1 MSMVRSIRWSLT
13 AALLACSPLPVSAQL
28 DQGRI
33 VGTVA
38 DAQGAILP
46 GVTII
51 AQSPS
56 LIGTQTT
63 TSEVDG
69 QYRFPALPPG
79 RYALVFELPG
89 FKTLRRENI
98 VLALGQTLTL
108 DTALEISA
116 VSETITV
123 TSESP
128 LVDIESTKTGVEFTA
143 EKLAAVPSATDIWA
157 VLGQAPGVR
166 MTGFDVGGS
175 HKSQQLGYES
185 FGIRNQNRVVTEG
198 VDTTEG
204 TGGAGFYQ
212 DFFAHEEMSVS
223 ASGADVSMNTP
234 GSAVVSSIKSG
245 GNTFKSLNNI
255 TYEGERFVDN
265 NIDDETQALGFTG
278 QPNLLF
284 WEGHTDV
291 GGPVRR
297 DRIWFYT
304 AYNHFKIDKVVSGV
318 ARPFTDLAIFDNYTA
333 KGTWRATDKDTAVG
347 YYQWGRKYKPRR
359 GLSATIGP
367 DSILAQDSQSWMY
380 NGQHQRV
387 WTTRLFTD
395 VKIGLFGFGWP
406 MEPAVDFASAP
417 PRQDTGTQVQTGA
430 GWLTGDAGGPFT
442 FERNKPQVNMTATY
456 FLPDKAGSH
465 DVKVGFEWAD
475 DQSRLGNNGN
485 SGPIL
490 YLDRNGAVDEIRLT
504 DLNTFETYGQD
515 WTGPDNRN
523 ERYSLFAQDRWSP
536 LDRLTVTIGLRWDR
550 QRPYYEAS
558 IRKPLLTDLF
568 PEQTVAARSFFT
580 RDTVAPRLGVAYDVS
595 GRGTS
600 VVKAFYGRYYFN
612 FADRLGGG
620 NPGGTNRRDYKFTD
634 PDGNRLYDGVHE
646 LGALVSSAGG
656 STTTVDPDLKTPYA
670 DEISVSFEQQ
680 FWGQTSARAAYVRK
694 MSRDDFA
701 TYNVLR
707 EGQFTVPRDVTVRI
721 QDFGDPSV
729 VTQTFQVFDIPDALR
744 GRVQNVIAT
753 IPAGVGGGDYNFD
766 TIQFA
771 LNKRF
776 PNSLFIQG
784 SFDYQWRDELRANT
798 ASNSPLDSD
807 PLNVNYFQNVFP
819 AVPNRQSST
828 NWQGRLLA
836 RYLFAGGIGTAV
848 NWRLQSGWAYARL
861 VSVPLPN
868 AGTQVFFYENI
879 DANRSDMAALLDL
892 RIDKSFRFG
901 RYRLMVMG
909 DLFNVTNSNAVT
921 NFNLSNGA
929 NYGRINATL
938 DPRTAMIGAR
948 FDF

>member
-1 MSMVRSIRWSLT
+1 
-13 AALLACSPLPVSAQL
+13 
-28 DQGRI
+28 
-33 VGTVA
+33 
-38 DAQGAILP
+38 
-46 GVTII
+46 
-51 AQSPS
+51 
-56 LIGTQTT
+56 
-63 TSEVDG
+63 
-69 QYRFPALPPG
+69 
-79 RYALVFELPG
+79 
-89 FKTLRRENI
+89 
-98 VLALGQTLTL
+98 
-108 DTALEISA
+108 
-116 VSETITV
+116 
-123 TSESP
+123 
-128 LVDIESTKTGVEFTA
+128 
-143 EKLAAVPSATDIWA
+143 
-157 VLGQAPGVR
+157 
-166 MTGFDVGGS
+166 
-175 HKSQQLGYES
+175 
-185 FGIRNQNRVVTEG
+185 
-198 VDTTEG
+198 
-204 TGGAGFYQ
+204 
-212 DFFAHEEMSVS
+212 
-223 ASGADVSMNTP
+223 
-234 GSAVVSSIKSG
+234 
-245 GNTFKSLNNI
+245 
-255 TYEGERFVDN
+255 
-265 NIDDETQALGFTG
+265 
-278 QPNLLF
+278 
-284 WEGHTDV
+284 
-291 GGPVRR
+291 
-297 DRIWFYT
+297 
-304 AYNHFKIDKVVSGV
+304 
-318 ARPFTDLAIFDNYTA
+318 
-333 KGTWRATDKDTAVG
+333 
-347 YYQWGRKYKPRR
+347 
-359 GLSATIGP
+359 
-367 DSILAQDSQSWMY
+367 
-380 NGQHQRV
+380 
-387 WTTRLFTD
+387 
-395 VKIGLFGFGWP
+395 
-406 MEPAVDFASAP
+406 
-417 PRQDTGTQVQTGA
+417 
-430 GWLTGDAGGPFT
+430 
-442 FERNKPQVNMTATY
+442 
-456 FLPDKAGSH
+456 
-465 DVKVGFEWAD
+465 
-475 DQSRLGNNGN
+475 
-485 SGPIL
+485 
-490 YLDRNGAVDEIRLT
+490 
-504 DLNTFETYGQD
+504 
-515 WTGPDNRN
+515 
-523 ERYSLFAQDRWSP
+523 
-536 LDRLTVTIGLRWDR
+536 
-550 QRPYYEAS
+550 
-558 IRKPLLTDLF
+558 
-568 PEQTVAARSFFT
+568 
-580 RDTVAPRLGVAYDVS
+580 
-595 GRGTS
+595 
-600 VVKAFYGRYYFN
+600 
-612 FADRLGGG
+612 
-620 NPGGTNRRDYKFTD
+620 
-634 PDGNRLYDGVHE
+634 
-646 LGALVSSAGG
+646 VSSAGG